1 MIPPTDLL
9 DFGALCL
16 GESQWSSPGSLC
28 PSLWFPNSAPLIAA
42 SLSRIVAVLDGLRF
56 FAIPRMEVPFG
67 LGLPRHLP
75 IPRYPR
81 GSISPQLAPSS
92 IQVTSPHPTLPANAA
107 RWRAGARPLWLL
119 CATPAGLRSPAIGGA
134 HHIHGFSSTLSR
146 PQSKWLVEE
155 SSSNFFLS
163 TAHPATVAGLRT
175 ATTVPTKQLTSSAA
189 VPPRR
194 D

>member
-119 CATPAGLRSPAIGGA
+119 CATPAGLRSPAIGGGSSYPWIQLYTFPSPIQVTRRRIFEQLFPVHGTPSHGGGSA
-134 HHIHGFSSTLSR
+134 HSDDR
-146 PQSKWLVEE
+146 ANQ
-155 SSSNFFLS
+155 
-163 TAHPATVAGLRT
+163 
-175 ATTVPTKQLTSSAA
+175 TTNIIRSCPT
-189 VPPRR
+189 
-194 D
+194 